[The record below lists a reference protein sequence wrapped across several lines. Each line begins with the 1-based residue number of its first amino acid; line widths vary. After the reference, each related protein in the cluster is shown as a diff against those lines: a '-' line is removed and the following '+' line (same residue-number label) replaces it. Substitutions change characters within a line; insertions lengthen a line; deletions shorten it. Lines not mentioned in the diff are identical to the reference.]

1 MFKNIKVH
9 IISLLILFFIIISSS
24 IINEVIVS
32 NFQFLPSGFF
42 TQFSFILFSL
52 ILIKFYNFEIK
63 YFSSIPN
70 FFKILPFIFIF
81 IFGILFI
88 LDVIIP
94 NSNSDSIL
102 NIPTKELV
110 TILLINCFGE
120 EFLFRGFLQNY
131 YSDFKKYQF
140 YLFKTKISYPVF
152 ISGLFFGLMHFAII
166 STGVDFISASKIVIS
181 ATCVGLFSGYYYEKY
196 NTLFAPIIIHFTC
209 NISSMFY
216 SLVIS

>member
-32 NFQFLPSGFF
+32 NFKFLPLGFF

-63 YFSSIPN
+63 YFLSIPN

-140 YLFKTKISYPVF
+140 DLFKTKISYPVF

>member
-1 MFKNIKVH
+1 MFKNVKVH
-9 IISLLILFFIIISSS
+9 ILSLLILFFILISSS

-52 ILIKFYNFEIK
+52 VLIKFYNFEIK
-63 YFSSIPN
+63 YFLSIPQ
-70 FFKILPFIFIF
+70 FFKIIPFIFIL
-81 IFGILFI
+81 IFCILFI

-94 NSNSDSIL
+94 NSDSGSIL
-102 NIPTKELV
+102 NIPVKELV

-140 YLFKTKISYPVF
+140 DLFKTKISYPVF
-152 ISGLFFGLMHFAII
+152 ISGLLFGLMHFAIM
-166 STGVDFISASKIVIS
+166 STGVDFISALKIVIS

-209 NISSMFY
+209 NLSSMFY
-216 SLVIS
+216 SLAMS

>member
-63 YFSSIPN
+63 YFLSIPF

-94 NSNSDSIL
+94 NFNSDSIL

-140 YLFKTKISYPVF
+140 DLFKTKISYPVF
-152 ISGLFFGLMHFAII
+152 ISGLFFGFMHFAII

>member
-1 MFKNIKVH
+1 M
-9 IISLLILFFIIISSS
+9 
-24 IINEVIVS
+24 
-32 NFQFLPSGFF
+32 
-42 TQFSFILFSL
+42 
-52 ILIKFYNFEIK
+52 
-63 YFSSIPN
+63 
-70 FFKILPFIFIF
+70 
-81 IFGILFI
+81 
-88 LDVIIP
+88 
-94 NSNSDSIL
+94 
-102 NIPTKELV
+102 
-110 TILLINCFGE
+110 
-120 EFLFRGFLQNY
+120 QNY

-140 YLFKTKISYPVF
+140 DLFKTKISYPVF

>member
-9 IISLLILFFIIISSS
+9 IISLLILFFILISSS

-52 ILIKFYNFEIK
+52 VLIKFYNFEIK
-63 YFSSIPN
+63 YFLSIPQ
-70 FFKILPFIFIF
+70 FFKILPFIFIL

-88 LDVIIP
+88 LDVIMP
-94 NSNSDSIL
+94 NSNSESIL
-102 NIPTKELV
+102 NIPIKELV
-110 TILLINCFGE
+110 AILLINCFGE

-140 YLFKTKISYPVF
+140 DLFKTKISYPVF
-152 ISGLFFGLMHFAII
+152 ISGLLFGLMHFAII
-166 STGVDFISASKIVIS
+166 STGVDFISALKIVIS

-209 NISSMFY
+209 NLSSMFY
-216 SLVIS
+216 SLAMS

>member
-1 MFKNIKVH
+1 MFKNVKVH
-9 IISLLILFFIIISSS
+9 ILSLLILFFILISSS

-52 ILIKFYNFEIK
+52 VLIKFYNFEIK
-63 YFSSIPN
+63 YFLSIPQ
-70 FFKILPFIFIF
+70 FFKILPFVFIL

-94 NSNSDSIL
+94 NSDSGSIL
-102 NIPTKELV
+102 NIPVKELV

-140 YLFKTKISYPVF
+140 DLFKTKISYPVF
-152 ISGLFFGLMHFAII
+152 ISGLLFGLMHFAIM
-166 STGVDFISASKIVIS
+166 STGVDFISALKIVIS

-196 NTLFAPIIIHFTC
+196 NALFAPIIIHFTC
-209 NISSMFY
+209 NLSSMFY
-216 SLVIS
+216 SLAMI

>member
-63 YFSSIPN
+63 YFLSIPN

-94 NSNSDSIL
+94 NFNSDSIL

-140 YLFKTKISYPVF
+140 DLFKTKISYPVF

>member
-9 IISLLILFFIIISSS
+9 ILSLLILFFILVSSS
-24 IINEVIVS
+24 IINEIIVS
-32 NFQFLPSGFF
+32 NFEFLPSGFF

-63 YFSSIPN
+63 YFLSIPQ
-70 FFKILPFIFIF
+70 FFKIIPFIFIL
-81 IFGILFI
+81 IFCILFI

-94 NSNSDSIL
+94 NSDSGSIL
-102 NIPTKELV
+102 NIPVKELV

-140 YLFKTKISYPVF
+140 DLFKTKISYPVF
-152 ISGLFFGLMHFAII
+152 ISGLLFGLMHFAIM
-166 STGVDFISASKIVIS
+166 STGVDFISALKIVIS
-181 ATCVGLFSGYYYEKY
+181 ATCVGLFSGYCYEKY
-196 NTLFAPIIIHFTC
+196 NALFAPIIIHFTC
-209 NISSMFY
+209 NLSSMFY
-216 SLVIS
+216 SLAMS

>member
-9 IISLLILFFIIISSS
+9 ILSLLILFFILISSS

-32 NFQFLPSGFF
+32 NFQFFPSGFF

-52 ILIKFYNFEIK
+52 VLIKFYNFEIK
-63 YFSSIPN
+63 YFLSIPQ
-70 FFKILPFIFIF
+70 FFKILPFIFIL

-94 NSNSDSIL
+94 NSDSGSIL
-102 NIPTKELV
+102 NIPVKELV

-140 YLFKTKISYPVF
+140 DLFKTKISYPVF
-152 ISGLFFGLMHFAII
+152 ISGLLFGLMHFAIM
-166 STGVDFISASKIVIS
+166 STGVDFISALKIVIS

-196 NTLFAPIIIHFTC
+196 NALFAPIIIHFTC
-209 NISSMFY
+209 NLSSMFY
-216 SLVIS
+216 SLAMS

>member
-32 NFQFLPSGFF
+32 NFQFLPLGFF

-63 YFSSIPN
+63 YFLSIPKN
-70 FFKILPFIFIF
+70 FKILPFIFIL

-110 TILLINCFGE
+110 AILLINCFGE

-140 YLFKTKISYPVF
+140 DLFKTKISYPVF

>member
-9 IISLLILFFIIISSS
+9 ILSLLILFFILISSS

-32 NFQFLPSGFF
+32 NFQFFPSGFF

-52 ILIKFYNFEIK
+52 VLIRFYNFEIK
-63 YFSSIPN
+63 YFLSIPQ
-70 FFKILPFIFIF
+70 FFKILPFIFIL

-94 NSNSDSIL
+94 NSDSGSIL
-102 NIPTKELV
+102 NIPVKELV

-140 YLFKTKISYPVF
+140 DLFKIKISYPVF
-152 ISGLFFGLMHFAII
+152 ISGLLFGLMHFAIM
-166 STGVDFISASKIVIS
+166 STGVDFISALKIVIS

-196 NTLFAPIIIHFTC
+196 NALFAPIIIHFTC
-209 NISSMFY
+209 NLSSMFY
-216 SLVIS
+216 SLAMS